1 MAVKEKDLPQ
11 VGSLSGSDYV
21 RAVSSGGASEIVPFS
36 ALGIV
41 TPTDYVTSQGSSGD
55 WHYRKWNSGKEEAW
69 ATINEGSQSS
79 TTWVSPLRYR
89 DSGLNVPSGIFSAT
103 PDVVIANSAG
113 NQWEIYGAW
122 ANSSTSLSYRAV
134 TLAST
139 SQTLKINFYVIKL

>member
-11 VGSLSGSDYV
+11 VGSLSGSDFV
-21 RAVSSGGASEIVPFS
+21 RAVSSAGVSEIVPFS
-36 ALGIV
+36 GLGVV
-41 TPTDYVTSQGSSGD
+41 TPADYVTNEGTISG

-69 ATINEGSQSS
+69 CYANEGSQSG

-89 DSGLNVPSGIFSAT
+89 DSAMAVPSGIFSAT
-103 PDVVIANSAG
+103 PDVVIANSAS

-139 SQTLKINFYVIKL
+139 AQTLTINFYVIKN